1 MTNDAGLVTLPDG
14 AGQVAIVVFVRS
26 TAETVAAR
34 ERVIAEMA
42 RAAYDYF
49 SATSG
54 R

>member
-1 MTNDAGLVTLPDG
+1 MTNDAGLVTLPGG
-14 AGQVAIVVFVRS
+14 AGQIAVVVFVRS
-26 TAETVAAR
+26 TAESVAAR